1 MRTNT
6 IIKYASFLRAIN
18 AGDKNLIKMNEM
30 KKIFESVLCK
40 NVSTY
45 IQSGNVMFESSIA
58 DENVLTEKI
67 ENRLHKNLCDDV
79 LIYIRT
85 VDKLKSIVE
94 DDPKQ
99 KINFNIPSKLYFSF
113 LKKELEQKPKS
124 PFQSVKKDVE
134 IVRIRNR
141 EIYCFTQEIKGR
153 YGFPELFIEKE
164 FGVKANTRNWN
175 SIIKFMNLNN

>member
-1 MRTNT
+1 
-6 IIKYASFLRAIN
+6 
-18 AGDKNLIKMNEM
+18 MNEL

-99 KINFNIPSKLYFSF
+99 KINFNIPANCTF
-113 LKKELEQKPKS
+113 LS
-124 PFQSVKKDVE
+124 
-134 IVRIRNR
+134 
-141 EIYCFTQEIKGR
+141 
-153 YGFPELFIEKE
+153 
-164 FGVKANTRNWN
+164 
-175 SIIKFMNLNN
+175 